1 MNAGF
6 SIAKKPYIFMIFQG
20 GGVRSAHGI
29 FAARQENTRFSH
41 AVVQIKE
48 VMAMLDKIPEYS

>member
-1 MNAGF
+1 MAYSLLG
-6 SIAKKPYIFMIFQG
+6 KK
-20 GGVRSAHGI
+20 
-29 FAARQENTRFSH
+29 NTRFSH